1 MAWGG
6 AEEQDEERRNGNAE
20 AKNWQDEA
28 QQILEKTVC
37 PALPAF
43 SWLIRWC
50 R

>member
-6 AEEQDEERRNGNAE
+6 AKEQEEERRRGNTE

-37 PALPAF
+37 PALPGLP
-43 SWLIRWC
+43 WLIR
-50 R
+50 